1 VLAFIAR
8 RLLALVPLLLIVT
21 FLAFGLIFFLPG
33 DAVTVIAGQDATP
46 TELDR
51 IREQLGIDRPFVVQY
66 VDWLGGAVRGDFGDS
81 LIFSTR
87 SVGGEIR
94 ARFPITLSLAVGA
107 VALGAALGASAG
119 IAAGLRPGQ
128 LIDRAVST
136 LTSLAIGLPSYVIAL
151 VLVIVFAVNM
161 GVLPSRGYVRFG
173 ADPGEWFRHLLL
185 PWIALGLPASA
196 SIARQVR
203 GALVDVMEEDY
214 IRTARAK
221 GLSSARVV
229 GKHAMKNA
237 AMPALTVLG
246 IQFAYLL
253 GGTVIIEQIFSIEGL
268 GRMIARA
275 ISGRDVPVIQG
286 VAFLMACVF
295 LFVNLLVDIA
305 YALVNPKVRLE

>member
-8 RLLALVPLLLIVT
+8 RLLALVPLVLIVT

-46 TELDR
+46 TELER
-51 IREQLGIDRPFVVQY
+51 IREQLGLDRPFVVQY
-66 VDWLGGAVRGDFGDS
+66 LDWLGGAVRGDFGSS

-87 SVGGEIR
+87 SVGSEIVN
-94 ARFPITLSLAVGA
+94 RFPVTLSLAVGA
-107 VALGAALGASAG
+107 VGLGAVLGATAG
-119 IAAGLRPGQ
+119 ITAGLRPGR
-128 LIDRAVST
+128 LVDRVISM

-151 VLVIVFAVNM
+151 VLVIVFAVNL
-161 GVLPSRGYVRFG
+161 GVLPSRGYVAFG
-173 ADPGEWFRHLLL
+173 DDPAEWFRHLLL
-185 PWIALGLPASA
+185 PWIALGFPASA

-214 IRTARAK
+214 VRTARAK
-221 GLSSARVV
+221 GLSRARVV

-275 ISGRDVPVIQG
+275 ISSRDVPVIQG
-286 VAFLMACVF
+286 VAFLMACIF
-295 LFVNLLVDIA
+295 LVVNLLVDIA

>member
-8 RLLALVPLLLIVT
+8 RLMALIPLVLLVTLAS
-21 FLAFGLIFFLPG
+21 FGLVLLLPG

-46 TELDR
+46 AQQDH
-51 IREQLGIDRPFVVQY
+51 IREQLGLDEPFVARY
-66 VDWLGGAVRGDFGDS
+66 LDWLGGAVRGDFGHS

-87 SVGGEIR
+87 SVGGEIVN
-94 ARFPITLSLAVGA
+94 RFPVTLSLAGGA
-107 VALGAALGASAG
+107 VALGALLGASAG
-119 IAAGLRPGQ
+119 IAAGLRPGRTV
-128 LIDRAVST
+128 DRVVSV
-136 LTSLAIGLPSYVIAL
+136 LTSVAIGLPSYVIAL
-151 VLVIVFAVNM
+151 VLVIVCAVQL
-161 GVLPSRGYVRFG
+161 GVLPSRGYVAFG
-173 ADPGEWFRHLLL
+173 EDPWQWFRHLLL

-203 GALVDVMEEDY
+203 GALVDVMDEDY

-221 GLSSARVV
+221 GLAPARVV
-229 GKHAMKNA
+229 GKHALKNA

-268 GRMIARA
+268 GRMITRA
-275 ISGRDVPVIQG
+275 ISSRDVPVIQG
-286 VAFLMACVF
+286 VTFLMACIF
-295 LFVNLLVDIA
+295 LVVNLLVDIA

>member
-1 VLAFIAR
+1 MLVFIAR

-46 TELDR
+46 TEIER
-51 IREQLGIDRPFVVQY
+51 IRVGLGLDRPFLVQY
-66 VDWLGGAVRGDFGDS
+66 VDWLEGAVRGDFGDS

-87 SVGGEIR
+87 SVGGEIS
-94 ARFPITLSLAVGA
+94 ARFPITLSVT
-107 VALGAALGASAG
+107 LGAIGLGAILGSAAG
-119 IAAGLRPGQ
+119 IAAGTRPGK
-128 LIDRAVST
+128 LVDRAVSM
-136 LTSLAIGLPSYVIAL
+136 LTSVAIGLPSYVAAL
-151 VLVIVFAVNM
+151 VGVVFFAVHL
-161 GVLPSRGYVRFG
+161 GWLPSRGYVPF
-173 ADPGEWFRHLLL
+173 AEDPVEWVRHLFL

-203 GALVDVMEEDY
+203 GALVDTMEEDY

-221 GLSSARVV
+221 GLSAARVV

-295 LFVNLLVDIA
+295 LVVNLLVDIA